1 MPRGPLHELD
11 NAVWLDLADVPEG
24 GMDRWSA
31 LNGGVRPQSEEMGYG
46 CDWPLHSII
55 HVEQLYQVQHVIACY
70 AGEGPIPEGE
80 LEGDLWSEQ
89 TTVKTQQW
97 WTPAIAPATEDT
109 MISEVT
115 WTNVHAVVADH
126 HLMLNGDNSDITP
139 TPVCE
144 YTDTAPDPPEDWDT
158 VPDGY
163 NGEGQ
168 PTAYLVE
175 PPWEI
180 TGEVSTNTPESL
192 NSLAEAGLGEGV
204 VRHYRWWSLFNRR
217 HVIEGDGSNQLTKWK
232 SSLYWLDVD
241 GNLGLYTERDYLLA
255 GGDRYWAGAERLT
268 FTIRIEGHRIPCLI
282 RWREGSKASAEDDWV
297 YTDEEKQCTHAD
309 GWSAEIIINRVN
321 GEARSI
327 DNVSVQ
333 ALF

>member
-1 MPRGPLHELD
+1 MPRIPLDELD

-24 GMDRWSA
+24 GLDRWPA
-31 LNGGVRPQSEEMGYG
+31 VNGGGRPTAEIMGWG

-55 HVEQLYQVQHVIACY
+55 HVEQLYQTQGVIACY

-109 MISEVT
+109 MISEVE
-115 WTNVHAVVADH
+115 WTNVHAVVDNH
-126 HLMLNGDNSDITP
+126 HLLRNGDGTEISP
-139 TPVCE
+139 APVCE

-158 VPDGY
+158 APDGY
-163 NGEGQ
+163 NGEGE

-204 VRHYRWWSLFNRR
+204 VTHQRWNALFNRR
-217 HVIEGDGSNQLTKWK
+217 HVIAGDGSDQLTKWK
-232 SSLYWLDVD
+232 GSTYWLEVD
-241 GNLGLYTERDYLLA
+241 GNLNPGVLWDYISS
-255 GGDRYWAGAERLT
+255 GGYRYGAGAERLT
-268 FTIRIEGHRIPCLI
+268 ITIRIEGHRIPCLI
-282 RWREGSKASAEDDWV
+282 RWREGSQASAEDDWV
-297 YTDEEKQCTHAD
+297 YTDQEKQCTHAD

-327 DNVSVQ
+327 DNVAVQ